1 MIADISQ
8 LPPTALTERGIT
20 AHIASRFHQGM
31 PYSSVSSRTLVAV
44 NTFADELDLN
54 QEQVFR
60 DMATR
65 VFNRMVTRNESQ
77 ACVFLG
83 ESGSGKSEYAASLMR
98 SMLTL
103 AGNPLSTRCRSVQP
117 VLDAFSTAKTANS
130 LGSSKVGLIRE
141 LQFDEES
148 NFIGLA
154 VYDYRLERQ
163 RVTKVGT
170 NERNYH
176 VFYYMINGLSNAER
190 QYLHLANQEFRY
202 LGHRSQL
209 HVNGIDDKMKFKQLK
224 LALYSLSFSRA
235 DVANIFQILAAILH
249 LGQLE
254 FRRITPDISQAVSAV
269 VEITNREI
277 LEKIAQLLGVM
288 PDVLHN
294 SIVTKTGLISKDRVT
309 IVLDQKDARD
319 RADSLARTLYT
330 MLFTFIM
337 DRINENL
344 SVHQD
349 SPDISSVISL
359 TDFPGFQPLQ
369 TTSSAAAR
377 QLPHLDRLLHNCAN
391 EMLYNYLVH
400 VYFRAPEEV
409 LETEEVY
416 VNGSEY
422 FDNAET
428 VKILAKPQTGILS
441 VIDEYARKDKDEL
454 SLRDSLKRRFQHSPS
469 VNVED
474 NKFIVNHYG
483 GEATYSIEALLEN
496 SRETL
501 SSDFIS
507 LFANSS
513 HNNFLRRVFESSAVA
528 DATVDNTVVKAHLAN
543 EPRRQM
549 SVRKASVSSR
559 VASSDEKYGME
570 NANEPVSLGRSN
582 SLKRSG
588 SVKVDKR
595 PIRRTSN
602 PLQQRGRKSETE
614 ERSSGASGITTY
626 IEHLDEAIDNMES
639 EHAYFVLCLKPNDNH
654 IMSSLDARC
663 VRQQVSAL
671 GIPELATR
679 AKNTDLSIFIPV
691 NEFLRRFNGGTEHPL
706 PNESERDCAIR
717 LLKTERWNSR
727 DAAVGLTGVF
737 LSENAWIYLVDP
749 EHLFVREAAAKFSN
763 EGSDMHDTHVYN
775 DLETK
780 SLAGGFGNMFSYI
793 PKNPGDDLAVSS
805 DIPPDEDYTAPPK
818 VSRERRD
825 WMRIVWM
832 YTFWY
837 PTAFIKGASASV
849 KLAWR
854 EKFAINI
861 IIWSIC
867 ASSVIILI
875 GMPYFICP
883 IQNVMSMGQL
893 AEYSSDNDADK
904 VYASIRG
911 TIYDISKFVNSHY
924 PSIVPRE
931 EVLDYGGSEI
941 GDIFPIPVS
950 AVCSLVESEK
960 VVIGTPNN
968 YTDDNAQYHDFRG
981 IHKDYR
987 PDWYLQQMAYFNK
1000 HYLKSF
1006 LGYTPKTVKQ
1016 LVQND
1021 SKSLV
1026 SLDGYVYDFTDYT
1039 SGNIFDMSNSSNSTQ
1054 TQFLDSDF
1062 VDLVQENIG
1071 SDITKKFKKMNYNPS
1086 YGFEL
1091 NRCIRNLFMIGKL
1104 DTQESAK
1111 CLFARYFLLGITAFV
1126 VLIIVI
1132 KFLAALQFGGYEYP
1146 DGLDKFVICQVP
1158 VYTEDEESLRRAMD
1172 SLTRTKYDDKRKLL
1186 VVICDGMI
1194 VGAGNEKPTPRIVL
1208 DILGHPEDVDP
1219 PALSMESLGEG
1230 DEQHNY
1236 GKIYTGLYEIG
1247 GHIVPYMVVVKVG
1260 KSSET
1265 YRPGN
1270 RGKRDSQMLLM
1281 RFLNRVHYN
1290 SPMSPLELEM
1300 YHQIQN
1306 VIGVSPNY
1314 YSYLMQVDADTVV
1327 SPESLSQLM
1336 GRMVRDTKIQAV
1348 CGETELSN
1356 SRESLITMIQVYEY
1370 YISHNLAKAFES
1382 LFGTVTCLPGC
1393 FTLYRLYEE
1402 ETSRP
1407 LLISNPVID
1416 GYSVS
1421 KVRTLHS
1428 KNLLQLGEDRY
1439 LTTLLLKFNP
1449 RHRTKFLRHAHAY
1462 TVAPDSWSVLLSQ
1475 RRRWINS
1482 TIHNMIEL
1490 VPMNQMC
1497 GFCCFSMRFMVL
1509 VDLFS
1514 TVIQP
1519 VTLGYI
1525 AYLIYLCTT
1534 RTDTIPWSSLVLI
1547 GAVYGLQIVIFV
1559 IRMKWDMIGWMFIYI
1574 LALPIHS
1581 FMLPLYS
1588 FWFMDDFSW
1597 GNTRMVVGEKGKAVL
1612 VNDEKEFDPSVIPL
1626 KRWTDYEDENWRHDY
1641 GAGLPITNHS
1651 RRPSDLSLAPTVPF
1665 DSRTINEGPFRDDA
1679 RESVISSMHKFAEPS
1694 DLCDISDF
1702 ELTDAIR
1709 NILASSDLTKV
1720 TKRSVR
1726 AQLEAKYG
1734 ASFEHRK
1741 TYISWAIEHILSGE
1755 L

>member
-1 MIADISQ
+1 
-8 LPPTALTERGIT
+8 
-20 AHIASRFHQGM
+20 M
-31 PYSSVSSRTLVAV
+31 PFSTISSRTLVAV
-44 NTFADELDLN
+44 NTFADELDVN

-98 SMLTL
+98 SVLTL

-117 VLDAFSTAKTANS
+117 IIDAFSTAKTANS
-130 LGSSKVGLIRE
+130 LNASKVGLIRE

-154 VYDYRLERQ
+154 LYDYRLERQ

-190 QYLHLANQEFRY
+190 QHLHLANQEFRF

-209 HVNGIDDKMKFKQLK
+209 HINGIDDKMKFKQLK
-224 LALYSLSFSRA
+224 LALYSLNFSRA

-254 FRRITPDISQAVSAV
+254 FRRITPDISRTTSAV
-269 VEITNREI
+269 VEIINHDT
-277 LEKIAQLLGVM
+277 LEVIAQLLGVM
-288 PDVLHN
+288 PDVLYN
-294 SIVTKTGLISKDRVT
+294 SIIAKTGLINKDRVT
-309 IVLDQKDARD
+309 IVLDQKGAKAR
-319 RADSLARTLYT
+319 AESLARTLYT

-337 DRINENL
+337 DRMNENL
-344 SVHQD
+344 SVHPD
-349 SPDISSVISL
+349 SPNISNVVSV

-369 TTSSAAAR
+369 TTSSAASR

-400 VYFRAPEEV
+400 VYFRAPEEI
-409 LETEEVY
+409 LESEEVY

-422 FDNAET
+422 FDNGET
-428 VKILAKPQTGILS
+428 VRVLAKPQTGILS
-441 VIDEYARKDKDEL
+441 VLNEYAKREKDEM
-454 SLRDSLKRRFQHSPS
+454 SLRDSLRRRFQDSPS
-469 VNVED
+469 INVD
-474 NKFIVNHYG
+474 NNRFIVNHYA

-501 SSDFIS
+501 STDFIS

-528 DATVDNTVVKAHLAN
+528 DTTVDNTVMKAHLAS

-549 SVRKASVSSR
+549 SVRKTSSPSRIVSG
-559 VASSDEKYGME
+559 DEKLGMS
-570 NANEPVSLGRSN
+570 NANDMASLGRSG
-582 SLKRSG
+582 SLRRSG
-588 SVKVDKR
+588 SMKFDRK
-595 PIRRTSN
+595 PIRKTSN
-602 PLQQRGRKSETE
+602 PLQRRGRKSENDE
-614 ERSSGASGITTY
+614 SSSGASGITTY
-626 IEHLDEAIDNMES
+626 IEHLDEAIDIMES

-671 GIPELATR
+671 GIPELAKRT
-679 AKNTDLSIFIPV
+679 KNTDLSIFIPV
-691 NEFLRRFNGGTEHPL
+691 NEFLRRFHGGEEQPL

-717 LLKTERWNSR
+717 LLQSEGWHSK

-737 LSENAWIYLVDP
+737 LSESAWIYLVDP
-749 EHLFVREAAAKFSN
+749 EHRFMEDAAAKFAQ
-763 EGSDMHDTHVYN
+763 EGSDMHDVHIYN

-780 SLAGGFGNMFSYI
+780 SLVGGFGNMFSYI
-793 PKNPGDDLAVSS
+793 PKKPGDELAVMS
-805 DIPPDEDYTAPPK
+805 DVPADTDFTAPPK
-818 VSRERRD
+818 ESSERRN

-837 PTAFIKGASASV
+837 PTAFIRGVSASV

-854 EKFAINI
+854 EKLAINV

-867 ASSVIILI
+867 ISSVIILI

-893 AEYSSDNDADK
+893 ADYSYENNADK
-904 VYASIRG
+904 VYTSIRG

-924 PSIVPRE
+924 PSIVPRKQ
-931 EVLDYGGSEI
+931 VLEYGGSEI
-941 GDIFPIPVS
+941 GDLFPIPVS
-950 AVCSLVESEK
+950 AVCSLVESNK
-960 VVIGTPNN
+960 VVIGNPNN
-968 YTDDNAQYHDFRG
+968 YTDQNAQYHDFRG
-981 IHKDYR
+981 IQKDYR

-1000 HYLKSF
+1000 HYLQSF

-1026 SLDGYVYDFTDYT
+1026 SLHGYVYDFTDYT
-1039 SGNIFDMSNSSNSTQ
+1039 SGNIFDMSNSSNTTQ
-1054 TQFLDSDF
+1054 TQFLDSKF
-1062 VDLVQENIG
+1062 VSLVQENVG
-1071 SDITKKFKKMNYNPS
+1071 EDITKKFKHIKYDPS
-1086 YGFEL
+1086 YEFEL

-1132 KFLAALQFGGYEYP
+1132 KFLAALQFGSYEYP

-1158 VYTEDEESLRRAMD
+1158 VYTEDEESLRRAID

-1194 VGAGNEKPTPRIVL
+1194 VGAGNEKPTPRIAL

-1230 DEQHNY
+1230 EEQHNY

-1260 KSSET
+1260 KTSEVF
-1265 YRPGN
+1265 RPGN
-1270 RGKRDSQMLLM
+1270 RGKRDSQMLMM

-1306 VIGVSPNY
+1306 VIGVSPSY

-1327 SPESLSQLM
+1327 APESLSQLM

-1356 SRESLITMIQVYEY
+1356 SRESLTTMIQVYEY

-1393 FTLYRLYEE
+1393 FSLYRLYEE
-1402 ETSRP
+1402 ETGRP
-1407 LLISNPVID
+1407 LLISNSIID

-1449 RHRTKFLRHAHAY
+1449 RHSTKFLRHAHAY

-1482 TIHNMIEL
+1482 TVHNMIEL

-1534 RTDTIPWSSLVLI
+1534 RTDTIPWSSLLLI
-1547 GAVYGLQIVIFV
+1547 GAVYGLQIVIFI

-1597 GNTRMVVGEKGKAVL
+1597 GNTRMVVGEKGKTIL
-1612 VNDEKEFDPSVIPL
+1612 VNDEGEFDPSVIPL

-1641 GAGLPITNHS
+1641 GAELPNTNHS
-1651 RRPSDLSLAPTVPF
+1651 RRPSDLSLAPTAPF
-1665 DSRTINEGPFRDDA
+1665 EGGRAGEGPFRDDA
-1679 RESVISSMHKFAEPS
+1679 RESVFSSMHQYTDSAEPC
-1694 DLCDISDF
+1694 DLSDF

-1709 NILASSDLTKV
+1709 SILATSDLSQV

-1726 AQLEAKYG
+1726 SQLEAKYG